1 MMVRCREGQL
11 RRQATRA
18 EHRLHPK
25 LGAPVSLID
34 EHLRESFDEA
44 VAEAKRNAVLSA
56 VGAVIFALLGGDLGR
71 ER

>member
-1 MMVRCREGQL
+1 M
-11 RRQATRA
+11 
-18 EHRLHPK
+18 
-25 LGAPVSLID
+25 SLID

-56 VGAVIFALLGGDLGR
+56 VDAVVFALLGGDLGR